1 MSESKT
7 VDTAAAETMLEPQQ
21 VLQQA
26 ELLFDT
32 EHIDSAIDKLAQRLT
47 ERLNGSS
54 PLVLCVMQ
62 GGLMFTGK
70 IMPLLPLDAEFDYI
84 HATRYGN
91 ETTGDVLEWLAY
103 PNQSLENR
111 TVLILD
117 DILDEGFT
125 LAAIEQYCLEQG
137 AEEVI
142 SAVLLQKKH
151 DRLKPGMRCEFVA
164 LEVDDRYVFG
174 YGMDYKGK
182 LRHLNGIY
190 AISTDKVEPENQF
203 GKSKPN
209 QR

>member
-1 MSESKT
+1 MTESKT
-7 VDTAAAETMLEPQQ
+7 IETGTSNNRLELQQ

-26 ELLFDT
+26 ELVFDT
-32 EHIDSAIDKLAQRLT
+32 AHIDSAIDKLAQRLT
-47 ERLNGSS
+47 ERLSGAV

-91 ETTGDVLEWLAY
+91 NTSGDALEWLAT
-103 PNQSLENR
+103 PHKKLENR

-117 DILDEGFT
+117 DILDEGYT
-125 LAAIEQYCLEQG
+125 LAAIEQYCQDQG
-137 AEEVI
+137 AKEVI

-174 YGMDYKGK
+174 YGMDYRGQ
-182 LRHLNGIY
+182 LRHLNKIY
-190 AISTDKVEPENQF
+190 AVTS
-203 GKSKPN
+203 
-209 QR
+209 

>member
-1 MSESKT
+1 MTQDAGKNMQE
-7 VDTAAAETMLEPQQ
+7 LQQ

-26 ELLFDT
+26 ELIFDT
-32 EHIDSAIDKLAQRLT
+32 TYIDSAIDKLAQRIT
-47 ERLNGSS
+47 ERLGDAA

-84 HATRYGN
+84 HATRYGHN
-91 ETTGDVLEWLAY
+91 TSGDVLEWLAY
-103 PNQSLENR
+103 PKKQLENR

-117 DILDEGFT
+117 DILDEGHT
-125 LAAIEQYCLEQG
+125 LAAIEQYCRQQG
-137 AEEVI
+137 ARDVI

-151 DRLKPGMRCEFVA
+151 DRLKPAMRCEYVA

-182 LRHLNGIY
+182 FRNLNRIY
-190 AISTDKVEPENQF
+190 AISGQRTSPDSQPGENDHA
-203 GKSKPN
+203 
-209 QR
+209 

>member
-1 MSESKT
+1 MPESRT
-7 VDTAAAETMLEPQQ
+7 LETNPSNTALELQQ

-26 ELLFDT
+26 ELVYKT
-32 EHIDSAIDKLAQRLT
+32 SHIDSAIDKLAQRLT
-47 ERLNGSS
+47 ERLEDAS

-70 IMPLLPLDAEFDYI
+70 IMSRLPLDAEFDYI

-91 ETTGDVLEWLAY
+91 NTAGNVLEWLAY
-103 PNQSLENR
+103 PRKKLENR

-117 DILDEGFT
+117 DILDEGHT
-125 LAAIEQYCLEQG
+125 LAAIEQYCREQG
-137 AEEVI
+137 AKEVI

-151 DRLKPGMRCEFVA
+151 DRLKPDMHCEFVA

-182 LRHLNGIY
+182 LRHLNNIY
-190 AISTDKVEPENQF
+190 AIST
-203 GKSKPN
+203 
-209 QR
+209 

>member
-7 VDTAAAETMLEPQQ
+7 SETIATDISLEPHQ
-21 VLQQA
+21 VLQKA

-32 EHIDSAIDKLAQRLT
+32 AHIDSAIDKLAQRLT
-47 ERLNGSS
+47 ERLNGSA

-70 IMPLLPLDAEFDYI
+70 IMSRLPLDAEFDYI

-91 ETTGDVLEWLAY
+91 ETTGNVLEWRAY
-103 PNQSLENR
+103 PHKSLESR

-117 DILDEGFT
+117 DILDEGYT
-125 LAAIEQYCLEQG
+125 LAAIEQYCREQG
-137 AEEVI
+137 AVDVI

-151 DRLKPGMRCEFVA
+151 DRLMPGMRCEFVA

-174 YGMDYKGK
+174 YGMDYRGK
-182 LRHLNGIY
+182 LRHLNRIY
-190 AISTDKVEPENQF
+190 AIPASKVEPENQADTTSR
-203 GKSKPN
+203 KI
-209 QR
+209 